1 MIAKSRFIIIYVA
14 LIAVALYLNLH
25 QDMTVP
31 TNRPFA
37 DFPAQHN
44 SWKMISQAEF
54 SQQVL
59 DVLRPSDYISRQY
72 ISPEGTDVG
81 LYIGYHGGGKGTGGI
96 HSPKHCLP
104 GGGWF
109 EESSQRQK
117 LTVGDETL
125 NIVKSVYR
133 KGDNREMFLYWF
145 QVQGDTLS
153 DEYSLKLAEIK
164 NSMLERRRD
173 SAFIR
178 VSVPVEGDLEGAAAQ
193 GEKFVRDFYPQIQQF
208 LPR

>member
-14 LIAVALYLNLH
+14 LIAVALYINLH
-25 QDMTVP
+25 QDMNVP

-37 DFPAQHN
+37 DFPVQHN

-117 LTVGDETL
+117 LAVGGDTL

-133 KGDNREMFLYWF
+133 KGDSREMFLYWF

-164 NSMLERRRD
+164 NSMLKRRRD

-178 VSVPVEGDLEGAAAQ
+178 VSVPVEGDVHQATVR
-193 GEKFVRDFYPQIQQF
+193 GEKFVQDFYPVIQQF
-208 LPR
+208 LP